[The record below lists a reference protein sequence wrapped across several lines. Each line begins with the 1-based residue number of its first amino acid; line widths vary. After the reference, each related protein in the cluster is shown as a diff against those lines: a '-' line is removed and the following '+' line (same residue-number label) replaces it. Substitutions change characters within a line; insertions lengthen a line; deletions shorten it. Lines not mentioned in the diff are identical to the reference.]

1 MPITGIK
8 LRNSG
13 VESNRS
19 TNWATTTALAMS
31 FVYESQWRQFC
42 FLDVS
47 WDGLLHLNR
56 SELSCFFKIEDETN
70 KETRFIRAVLVFKNG
85 PTPASFCLFSFFSN
99 TNFKK
104 KTVGFRGIQT
114 RIVGVEGKHADHL
127 ITTTVHPIRSFPFT
141 IQI

>member
-70 KETRFIRAVLVFKNG
+70 KETRFIRTVFVFKNG

-99 TNFKK
+99 TNLAE
-104 KTVGFRGIQT
+104 KTVDVSGIRT
-114 RIVGVEGKHADHL
+114 RIVGVEVKCTDHL
-127 ITTTVHPIRSFPFT
+127 TTTTAQALFVYT
-141 IQI
+141 L